1 MKTLKS
7 LKLTV
12 FILLLSVVGAYAQ
25 DSMTMFEKIRDEQ
38 VPAAVLKTFESDFGQ
53 IRNEIKNG
61 EWYAHFQHTVV
72 KHADQMTPGTSKAIP
87 LHYSY
92 IGKIGKE
99 KVEIKFTPGGKL
111 ANTKGIDNI
120 SPN

>member
-1 MKTLKS
+1 MKT

-12 FILLLSVVGAYAQ
+12 FILLLGIVGAYAQ

-38 VPAAVLKTFESDFGQ
+38 VPVAVLKTFEADFSQ

-61 EWYAHFQHTVV
+61 EWYAHFRHTIDT
-72 KHADQMTPGTSKAIP
+72 HANQGTAGTSKAIP

-92 IGKIGKE
+92 IGKMDGK
-99 KVEIKFTPGGKL
+99 KVEIKFTPEGKL
-111 ANTKGIDNI
+111 ATTKGID
-120 SPN
+120 